1 MVVVYKAHP
10 GPELKAVLTML
21 RKARLNPVVLD
32 NMDPVLIQKS
42 YGLSTVRVAVPPDQ
56 ANQAR
61 QALQNHEAQAAPVVR
76 SQSRLFVMQLLIS
89 LVVGVIVSG
98 VMGCMG
104 FKFEQLMGY
113 GFGVTVVTLIAI
125 SNLYQPRDK

>member
-42 YGLSTVRVAVPPDQ
+42 YGLSTVRGAVPPDQ

-61 QALQNHEAQAAPVVR
+61 QVLQDHEAQAAPVVR

-98 VMGCMG
+98 VMGSMG

-125 SNLYQPRDK
+125 SNLCQPRDK